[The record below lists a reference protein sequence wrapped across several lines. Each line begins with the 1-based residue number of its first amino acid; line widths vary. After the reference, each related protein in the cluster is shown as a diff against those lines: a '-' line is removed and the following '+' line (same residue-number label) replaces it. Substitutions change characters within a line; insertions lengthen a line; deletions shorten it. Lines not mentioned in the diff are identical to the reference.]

1 MWKKI
6 SHKVTSS
13 KFFILYFKKYILS
26 LLYVTFLYVIYI
38 IYALNDVRDNWLKKK
53 KERNIPLP
61 MQPCIVKLKIFQ
73 KNERATKR
81 AQMWSNTVKL
91 DKSFHWPRIVTER
104 QAIRIGVKGH
114 GGVDQQGPVTS
125 LLKLGQNER
134 LSEICHDLP
143 ERQRLHG
150 ALSGSSGSSNWI
162 VTIRLTSIFPM
173 YLRDIVV
180 LENSRKSRRF
190 AIEPGRIGQ
199 IPHPPSFFSP
209 SSRGSRAVG
218 KG

>member
-38 IYALNDVRDNWLKKK
+38 IYTLNNVRDNWLKKK

-91 DKSFHWPRIVTER
+91 DKRFSLAKNRDGKAGNSYRRERTRRSWPTGTGHESLKTRPER
-104 QAIRIGVKGH
+104 EVVWNLPRPPGTARCIIRIEWV
-114 GGVDQQGPVTS
+114 
-125 LLKLGQNER
+125 E
-134 LSEICHDLP
+134 
-143 ERQRLHG
+143 
-150 ALSGSSGSSNWI
+150 
-162 VTIRLTSIFPM
+162 
-173 YLRDIVV
+173 
-180 LENSRKSRRF
+180 
-190 AIEPGRIGQ
+190 
-199 IPHPPSFFSP
+199 
-209 SSRGSRAVG
+209 
-218 KG
+218 

>member
-1 MWKKI
+1 MNEQQSEPKCETTLSNLI
-6 SHKVTSS
+6 KV
-13 KFFILYFKKYILS
+13 FIGQESWRKG
-26 LLYVTFLYVIYI
+26 
-38 IYALNDVRDNWLKKK
+38 
-53 KERNIPLP
+53 
-61 MQPCIVKLKIFQ
+61 
-73 KNERATKR
+73 
-81 AQMWSNTVKL
+81 
-91 DKSFHWPRIVTER
+91 R
-104 QAIRIGVKGH
+104 QFVKGH